1 VKDFFGI
8 DTISMVYGMSEG
20 CGFAPRCS
28 EKHFHTM
35 PHTVPFLFDADM
47 KLLPREGVQTGRY
60 AFFDL
65 QAETYWGGFISG
77 DQVTIHW
84 DEDCPCGWK
93 GPRVGPVITR
103 FAEMEGGD
111 DKISCAGTAQAYNDF
126 MEFVS
131 QT

>member
-1 VKDFFGI
+1 
-8 DTISMVYGMSEG
+8 MSEG
-20 CGFAPRCS
+20 MGFAPRCS
-28 EKHFHTM
+28 EKHFHIM
-35 PHTVPFLFDADM
+35 PHTVPFLFDRDM
-47 KLLPREGVQTGRY
+47 KLLPREGAQTGRY

-126 MEFVS
+126 MDFVS
-131 QT
+131 QV